1 VSLIR
6 RSKFSPADL
15 FCCSFTRGSSHLVSF
30 VTIEAMFARRLT
42 VNRIDAAC
50 ARHACPIGQIDNF
63 AMRNFTND
71 AVFDDTFPVAD
82 GILEAGNRVPLDQ
95 LQRAMED
102 WFRRKGY
109 LKPEERLEVSENAQ
123 EQNREN

>member
-1 VSLIR
+1 VSLISK
-6 RSKFSPADL
+6 SKFSPANL
-15 FCCSFTRGSSHLVSF
+15 FCCSFTRNSAHLASF
-30 VTIEAMFARRLT
+30 VTIEAMFARRMT
-42 VNRIDAAC
+42 VNRIDATGE
-50 ARHACPIGQIDNF
+50 RHACPIGHIDNF

-95 LQRAMED
+95 LQSAMED

-109 LKPEERLEVSENAQ
+109 LKPDERLEVSENDR
-123 EQNREN
+123 EQNRGN

>member
-1 VSLIR
+1 MMRGLHVSLIR
-6 RSKFSPADL
+6 RSKFSPANL
-15 FCCSFTRGSSHLVSF
+15 FCCSFTRGSTHLASF
-30 VTIEAMFARRLT
+30 VTIEAMFARRMT
-42 VNRIDAAC
+42 VNRIDATGE
-50 ARHACPIGQIDNF
+50 RHACPIGHIDNF

-95 LQRAMED
+95 LQKAMEN

-109 LKPEERLEVSENAQ
+109 LKPDERLEVVEAA
-123 EQNREN
+123 